1 MNITDSIYSNVYMVS
16 FNLDDLCDR
25 GISVDKICI
34 TSGNNV
40 ILNTT
45 RETLVAMR
53 DKINEL
59 FPMEPDEIKA
69 LRDYLDTEL
78 ERYRATRSKP
88 EEPEPIEDGF
98 YVTQDGVLIH
108 RDRAYNAYPY
118 VVYTSPVAE
127 YSAWH
132 AVVADLKPSA
142 FPLTHVMVEGF
153 RKLVRK

>member
-1 MNITDSIYSNVYMVS
+1 MDFRYDLYEDELEIFDSKDIALEGEDRTLHVS
-16 FNLDDLCDR
+16 
-25 GISVDKICI
+25 
-34 TSGNNV
+34 
-40 ILNTT
+40 
-45 RETLVAMR
+45 
-53 DKINEL
+53 
-59 FPMEPDEIKA
+59 MEPDEIKA

-142 FPLTHVMVEGF
+142 FPLTHVMVEDF

>member
-1 MNITDSIYSNVYMVS
+1 MQFDYSLIDEQLVITDPKDFHYN
-16 FNLDDLCDR
+16 CDEHP
-25 GISVDKICI
+25 VD
-34 TSGNNV
+34 G
-40 ILNTT
+40 
-45 RETLVAMR
+45 
-53 DKINEL
+53 DKLIIDM
-59 FPMEPDEIKA
+59 PTDEVKA

-78 ERYRATRSKP
+78 ERYQATRRKQ

-98 YVTQDGVLIH
+98 YITQDGVLIH

-142 FPLTHVMVEGF
+142 FPLTHVMVEDF